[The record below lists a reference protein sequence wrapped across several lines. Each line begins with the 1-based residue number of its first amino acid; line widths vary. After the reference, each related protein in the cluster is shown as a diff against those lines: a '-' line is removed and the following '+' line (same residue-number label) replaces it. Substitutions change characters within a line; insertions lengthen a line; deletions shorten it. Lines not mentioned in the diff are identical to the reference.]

1 MARMSPPASPSIPPH
16 VAPLLGLLVAQTR
29 AHAIVLL
36 DPQGLILAWLGASE
50 RLFQYAESEALG
62 RPGAMLFTPEDQ
74 RKGIHE
80 MELSTAA
87 AGGRAEDERWH
98 ARKDGSVFWASG
110 AVTALT
116 GEDGRLAG
124 YAKVLRDRTDIRA
137 NVLALQNRL
146 DAMRHESEEKRV
158 TLKSLVHELRNP
170 LGPMRNATHL
180 LARTLTDPQ
189 STRLLDM
196 LDRQQRALERLI
208 QDVANLGE
216 APDEAH
222 ALALDFMP
230 VDLRE
235 VIEAGISAFRTE
247 ADLRQQR
254 IDLLAPQEPV
264 IVLGD
269 RQRLDQAVLNLIGNA
284 VKYTPRHGR
293 IIVSCYDESRFAV
306 VRVEDNG
313 VGIDPALLPRIF
325 DMFVREPNADP
336 QAPEGSGIGLAV
348 VRRIAG
354 EHGGN
359 VEVRSDG
366 KGKGSEFSLRLPLAT
381 GAPGTA

>member
-1 MARMSPPASPSIPPH
+1 MARMSQASPSIPPQ
-16 VAPLLGLLVAQTR
+16 VAPLLTLLVAQTR
-29 AHAIVLL
+29 AHAIVLM
-36 DPQGLILAWLGASE
+36 DPQGTILAWLGASE
-50 RLFQYAESEALG
+50 RLFQYTEAEAVG
-62 RPGAMLFTPEDQ
+62 RSGGMLFTPEDR
-74 RKGIHE
+74 RKGIHD
-80 MELSTAA
+80 MELTTAA

-116 GEDGRLAG
+116 GADGRIAG
-124 YAKVLRDRTDIRA
+124 YAKVLRDRTDTRA

-146 DAMRHESEEKRV
+146 DAMRQESEAKRMA
-158 TLKSLVHELRNP
+158 LKSLAHELRNP
-170 LGPMRNATHL
+170 LAPMRNATHL
-180 LARTLTDPQ
+180 LARTCTDAQ

-208 QDVANLGE
+208 QDVSNLGD
-216 APDEAH
+216 APDQAH
-222 ALALDFMP
+222 ALTLDFAP

-235 VIEAGISAFRTE
+235 VIEASLAACRTE
-247 ADLRQQR
+247 ADQRHQR
-254 IDLLAPQEPV
+254 IELLAPQEPV
-264 IVLGD
+264 MVVGD

-284 VKYTPRHGR
+284 VKYTPEDGR
-293 IIVSCYDESRFAV
+293 ILVSCYDEGRFAV

-325 DMFVREPNADP
+325 DMFVRERNGGPH
-336 QAPEGSGIGLAV
+336 APEGSGIGLAV
-348 VRRIAG
+348 VKRIAG

-366 KGKGSEFSLRLPLAT
+366 KGKGSEFTLRLPLAT
-381 GAPGTA
+381 GFHGRA